1 MKKIILILL
10 IFSQIESIHAS
21 SGRTDNRGCHTSK
34 KEGHHCHKKFNYS
47 NNSNYYS
54 TNNNYSTEDTLIAAT
69 ALLITAGVVYGI
81 GKLVDSFSSKPTD
94 DINTIQT
101 SKELKT
107 TVNSN
112 NNTES
117 KIETVQITSS
127 KDSKSSIKNN
137 LINIDDSM
145 KNLFGIYIGELINYR
160 NFNKVGN
167 LYEMKNNNN
176 LLGFK
181 KYNVTFK
188 YEKVNSFSTNKDVSI
203 RGCQKEKE
211 ALKSILEE
219 NFGTQYKIKVSEKSY
234 LLTYPSFISMIYCQD
249 NKLSFLL
256 KGK

>member
-10 IFSQIESIHAS
+10 IFTQIESVHAS

-34 KEGHHCHKKFNYS
+34 KEGHHCHVNGGWE
-47 NNSNYYS
+47 NIA
-54 TNNNYSTEDTLIAAT
+54 TLLIA
-69 ALLITAGVVYGI
+69 AGVVYGI
-81 GKLVDSFSSKPTD
+81 GKLVDSFSSKSTD

-117 KIETVQITSS
+117 KIETVQINSS
-127 KDSKSSIKNN
+127 KDSKSPIKNN

-176 LLGFK
+176 LLGFE